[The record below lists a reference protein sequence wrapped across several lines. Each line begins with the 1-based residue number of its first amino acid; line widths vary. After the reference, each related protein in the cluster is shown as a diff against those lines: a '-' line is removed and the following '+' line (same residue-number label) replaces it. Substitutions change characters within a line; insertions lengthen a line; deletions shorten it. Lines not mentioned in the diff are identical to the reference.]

1 MELVIP
7 KLYPKQVE
15 FINSKAR
22 YTGYGGANGGG
33 KSFVVRITASV
44 LALKYPGIQILILRK
59 TFPELYNNHVK
70 PLRQFLQS
78 DNPNKDQV
86 FAKYDSTR
94 KEFIFPNNSRI
105 VCGTHEND
113 KEVGKHQGNSYDVIF
128 FEECTFMLKEHYDLI
143 TISNRLSGNIPTE
156 YGFQPRQ
163 YFTCNPGNVGHTWVK
178 AMFIDNPEVNKP
190 GSDYVFIPSLV
201 FDNEYLMENDPNYVK
216 TLENLPEKLRRAR
229 LYGDW
234 DAFEGQFFDEFD
246 RDIHVIDPFPI
257 PSNWRIYRTR
267 DYGLD
272 MLACYW
278 IAVDYENNAYVFKEL
293 YERDLIV
300 SEAGKKINDMT
311 TEPIYLDIAPP
322 DLYNRNAQTGKSAV
336 DIFREESGHYLTK
349 ASNDRVN
356 GWLAVKEWLAMT
368 IDQQGNKHPKLRIF
382 KNCTNLIRCLPLLIF
397 DEKNPNDCKTE
408 PHEITHSCL
417 TGDTIVNTV
426 NGDIKIKDL
435 VGKKGNVYSYNLET
449 NQKEVNEFFDVRMT
463 NNNAEVLEIE
473 LDDKRVIKCTL
484 DHPILTKRGW
494 VEAGNLEIG
503 DEIIEVIL

>member
-15 FINSKAR
+15 FINSKAK

-143 TISNRLSGNIPTE
+143 TISNRLSGNIPLE

-163 YFTCNPGNVGHTWVK
+163 YFTCNPGNVGHMWVK

-201 FDNEYLMENDPNYVK
+201 FDNEYLMNNDPNYVK

-234 DAFEGQFFDEFD
+234 DAFEGQFFEEFD
-246 RDIHVIDPFPI
+246 RDIHVIQPFVI
-257 PSNWRIYRTR
+257 PKDWRIYRTR

-278 IAVDYENNAYVFKEL
+278 IALDHDNNAYVFKEL
-293 YERDLIV
+293 YESGLIV

-322 DLYNRNAQTGKSAV
+322 DLYNRNSQTGKSAV

-368 IDQQGNKHPKLRIF
+368 MDNQGNKHPKLRIF
-382 KNCTNLIRCLPLLIF
+382 ANCTNLIRCLPLLVF

-408 PHEITHSCL
+408 PHEISHSPDALRYFCSSWTFAPIITPQRQNEDWL
-417 TGDTIVNTV
+417 NRALKEHYA
-426 NGDIKIKDL
+426 NEN
-435 VGKKGNVYSYNLET
+435 KGEY
-449 NQKEVNEFFDVRMT
+449 
-463 NNNAEVLEIE
+463 IE
-473 LDDKRVIKCTL
+473 
-484 DHPILTKRGW
+484 W
-494 VEAGNLEIG
+494 
-503 DEIIEVIL
+503 